1 MKQSSTTS
9 IIYGQYPYHIPPILL
24 SHTRSCVHLHPPSS
38 TTPYI
43 ADHDEW
49 STCQSTHGSDTNECA
64 SHHQR
69 AFINKKRNKFI
80 KKSKTTRQTS
90 LKINLYLWCCIS
102 FLDFLDILATPI
114 PLAKS
119 LLITRYVRNT
129 THLAIAIG
137 WLYTFRPYLAICNTS
152 IGIVRR
158 GS

>member
-1 MKQSSTTS
+1 MRRSSTTS
-9 IIYGQYPYHIPPILL
+9 IIHGQYPYHIPPVLL
-24 SHTRSCVHLHPPSS
+24 SRARSCVHLHPPSS

-49 STCQSTHGSDTNECA
+49 STCQSTHGNDTNEYAC
-64 SHHQR
+64 HHQR
-69 AFINKKRNKFI
+69 TVANKKRFKIIKNNKI
-80 KKSKTTRQTS
+80 YLQ
-90 LKINLYLWCCIS
+90 INLYLWWCTS

-114 PLAKS
+114 PLAKC
-119 LLITRYVRNT
+119 LVITRYVRNT

-137 WLYTFRPYLAICNTS
+137 WLYTFRPYLTICNTS

>member
-1 MKQSSTTS
+1 MRRSSTTS
-9 IIYGQYPYHIPPILL
+9 IIHGQYPYHVPPCLL
-24 SHTRSCVHLHPPSS
+24 LRARSYTHLHPPS

-49 STCQSTHGSDTNECA
+49 STCQSNHGNDTNEYACHPQRTFA
-64 SHHQR
+64 S
-69 AFINKKRNKFI
+69 KKRFKIIKNNK
-80 KKSKTTRQTS
+80 TYLQ
-90 LKINLYLWCCIS
+90 INLYLWCCTA

-119 LLITRYVRNT
+119 LVITRYVWNT

-137 WLYTFRPYLAICNTS
+137 WLYTFRPYLTICNTS
-152 IGIVRR
+152 IGIVMR